1 MGRRKEREGRG
12 SKSRRERIMMRRT
25 RGGQERKSRE
35 EVEEWNGMEEKGEGR
50 REGEEWMKRRTK
62 GDGWRG

>member
-1 MGRRKEREGRG
+1 M
-12 SKSRRERIMMRRT
+12 MMRRT

-50 REGEEWMKRRTK
+50 REGEEWVKRRTK